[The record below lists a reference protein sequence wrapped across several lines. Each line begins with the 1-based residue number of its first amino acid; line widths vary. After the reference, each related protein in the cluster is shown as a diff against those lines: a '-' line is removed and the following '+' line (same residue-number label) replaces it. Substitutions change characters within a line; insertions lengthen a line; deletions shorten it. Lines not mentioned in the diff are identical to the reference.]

1 MRLRHPSL
9 LILALLTLVG
19 TACQSTGPPEGTEVV
34 LTDATGRSVP
44 LGLPVERVLSLAPN
58 LTEIV
63 YAVGGGDRL
72 AATSQADNFPPE
84 AGDLPQFSTFPL
96 DHERIVELRPGLL
109 LATDEINSPTDA
121 DALAEVGIPTYFFSF
136 SNIAS
141 IPAAMRLAGE
151 LLGADGEPAA
161 AVFEA
166 TIDSVRAAVAGRS
179 KPRTLL
185 LIGDDVL
192 YAFGRESFASE
203 AVRAAGGDNLT
214 DAFEGRA
221 AVLSDEFVL
230 EAEPNVIIVLTDD
243 ADYTSEQLLAK
254 HPAWKIVPAV
264 RNGRVHPIHPDLLS
278 RPGPR
283 LTLGLAQLA
292 SLLHPD
298 LLPIRLPDS
307 TEAE

>member
-1 MRLRHPSL
+1 MRFSRLFPT
-9 LILALLTLVG
+9 ILSVVTLVA
-19 TACQSTGPPEGTEVV
+19 TACGPTDRPEDAEVV
-34 LTDATGRSVP
+34 LTDAIGRSVS
-44 LGLPVERVLSLAPN
+44 LMLPVERVLSLAPN

-72 AATSQADNFPPE
+72 AAASQADSFPPE
-84 AGDLPQFSTFPL
+84 VSELPQFSTFPL
-96 DHERIVELRPGLL
+96 DHERIVELNPSLL

-121 DALAEVGIPTYFFSF
+121 NALAEVGIPTYFFSF
-136 SNIAS
+136 ADIAS
-141 IPAAMRLAGE
+141 IPAAMRQTGE
-151 LLGADGEPAA
+151 LLGVDGEPAA
-161 AVFEA
+161 TAFEA
-166 TIDSVRAAVAGRS
+166 TVDSVRAATEGRP

-214 DAFEGRA
+214 DAFEGRR

-230 EAEPNVIIVLTDD
+230 EAEPEVIIVLTDE
-243 ADYTSEQLLAK
+243 AAYTSEQLLEK
-254 HPAWKIVPAV
+254 HPTWDIVPAV
-264 RNGRVHPIHPDLLS
+264 RNGRVHGIHPDLLS

-298 LLPIRLPDS
+298 IAPNLA
-307 TEAE
+307 EAE

>member
-1 MRLRHPSL
+1 MPLSRPSS
-9 LILALLTLVG
+9 IVLALLALVG
-19 TACQSTGPPEGTEVV
+19 TACQSADGPEDAEVV
-34 LTDATGRSVP
+34 LTDAMERSVS
-44 LGLPVERVLSLAPN
+44 LRLPVERVLSLAPN

-63 YAVGGGDRL
+63 YAVGGGGRL
-72 AATSQADNFPPE
+72 AAASQADNFPPE

-96 DHERIVELRPGLL
+96 DHERIVELNPGLL

-136 SNIAS
+136 ADIAG
-141 IPAAMRLAGE
+141 IPAAMRLAGM
-151 LLGADGEPAA
+151 LLGVDGEPAA
-161 AVFEA
+161 AAFEA
-166 TIDSVRAAVAGRS
+166 AVDSVRAATESRP

-203 AVRAAGGDNLT
+203 AIRVAAGDNLT
-214 DAFEGRA
+214 DAFEGRS

-230 EAEPNVIIVLTDD
+230 EAAPEVIIVLTDD
-243 ADYTSEQLLAK
+243 AAYSAGQLLEK
-254 HPAWKIVPAV
+254 HPTWDIVPAV
-264 RNGRVHPIHPDLLS
+264 RNGRVHGIHPDLLS

-298 LLPIRLPDS
+298 LAPDPA
-307 TEAE
+307 EAE

>member
-1 MRLRHPSL
+1 MRFSRLFPT
-9 LILALLTLVG
+9 ILSVVTLVA
-19 TACQSTGPPEGTEVV
+19 TACGPTDRPEDAEVV
-34 LTDATGRSVP
+34 LTDAIGRSVS
-44 LGLPVERVLSLAPN
+44 LMLPVERVLSLAPN

-72 AATSQADNFPPE
+72 AAASQADSFPPE
-84 AGDLPQFSTFPL
+84 VSELPQFSTFLL
-96 DHERIVELRPGLL
+96 DHERIVELNPGLL

-136 SNIAS
+136 ANIAS
-141 IPAAMRLAGE
+141 ISAAMRLTGE
-151 LLGADGEPAA
+151 LLGLDGEPAA
-161 AVFEA
+161 TAFEA
-166 TIDSVRAAVAGRS
+166 AVDSVRAATERRP

-214 DAFEGRA
+214 DAFEGRS

-230 EAEPNVIIVLTDD
+230 EAEPEVIIVLTDE
-243 ADYTSEQLLAK
+243 AAYTSEQLLEK
-254 HPAWKIVPAV
+254 HPTWDIVPAV
-264 RNGRVHPIHPDLLS
+264 RNGRVHGIHPDSLS

-283 LTLGLAQLA
+283 LTLGLAQLV

-298 LLPIRLPDS
+298 LAKTDFVR
-307 TEAE
+307 TE

>member
-1 MRLRHPSL
+1 MRFSRLFPT
-9 LILALLTLVG
+9 ILSVVTLFA
-19 TACQSTGPPEGTEVV
+19 TACGPTNRPEDAEVV
-34 LTDATGRSVP
+34 LTDAIDRSVS
-44 LGLPVERVLSLAPN
+44 LMLPVERVLSLAPN

-63 YAVGGGDRL
+63 YAVGGGGRL
-72 AATSQADNFPPE
+72 AASSQADSFPPE
-84 AGDLPQFSTFPL
+84 VSELSQFSTFPL
-96 DHERIVELRPGLL
+96 DHERIVELNPGLL

-136 SNIAS
+136 ADIAS
-141 IPAAMRLAGE
+141 IPAAMRQTGE
-151 LLGADGEPAA
+151 LLGVDGEPAA
-161 AVFEA
+161 TAFEA
-166 TIDSVRAAVAGRS
+166 TVDSVRAATEGRP

-214 DAFEGRA
+214 DAFEGRR

-230 EAEPNVIIVLTDD
+230 EAEPEVIIVLTDE
-243 ADYTSEQLLAK
+243 AAYTSEQLLEK
-254 HPAWKIVPAV
+254 HPTWDIVPAV
-264 RNGRVHPIHPDLLS
+264 RNGRVHGIHPDLLS

-298 LLPIRLPDS
+298 IVPNLA
-307 TEAE
+307 EAE